1 MWDFNIFIKQSWSTR
16 NWKVC
21 QNYEIKL
28 ITLIVIFVFFFFI
41 WFFFNILYWPW
52 AHRLKSLLVPRIL
65 EWGPD
70 KLDIEWSYHSEI
82 RFMSTS
88 RRKTW
93 QRKEA
98 YSKCFMFERAQ
109 EPSCYLLLALITEL
123 TKKTLQ
129 PKVLKASQNSRTQ
142 INSAWCVLPK
152 HVSSYSHEM

>member
-1 MWDFNIFIKQSWSTR
+1 MSYLFSFFSYDSS
-16 NWKVC
+16 
-21 QNYEIKL
+21 L
-28 ITLIVIFVFFFFI
+28 IQ
-41 WFFFNILYWPW
+41 YWPW

-70 KLDIEWSYHSEI
+70 KLDIEWFYHSEI

-142 INSAWCVLPK
+142 INSAQCVLPE
-152 HVSSYSHEM
+152 HVSSYSQEM